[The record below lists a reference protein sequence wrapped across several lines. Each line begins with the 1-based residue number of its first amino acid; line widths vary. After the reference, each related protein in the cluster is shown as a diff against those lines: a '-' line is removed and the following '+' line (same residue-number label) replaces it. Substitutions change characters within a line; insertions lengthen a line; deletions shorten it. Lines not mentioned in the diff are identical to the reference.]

1 MRVIEGSKLQINQP
15 GAIKIIPEEQDDLW
29 ILSNLILPND
39 VVCAE
44 TSRKVHPNGTGSG
57 GKNPVRVRF
66 TMEVKITGVDY
77 DNRSSSI
84 RVSGKIITNNSY
96 VTAGAFH
103 TLELV
108 KDKAFE
114 LKKKSWDSIS
124 IENLKEGCNKKS
136 GCDLVV
142 LLINPGL
149 AHLYMVGKSMTSLC
163 AILDSKIGGKK
174 VDPSKFFERVFN
186 ALVKNVDFSVL
197 HCMVIAGPGS
207 TKDQFRQYLLSQAC
221 RVKSMEGVK
230 SRVALLDVSS
240 MGKEGLREVLDDP
253 RAMSLIKDTKSATEL
268 KAMKELNE
276 MMLFHPDKACYG
288 PKSVDLAS
296 ELMAIETLLIT
307 DDMFRNVDS
316 GLRKKYIGL
325 VDSVKRSGGKV
336 LVLSSMHISG
346 EQLTQLTGIAAI
358 LRFPVPDIDELEL

>member
-1 MRVIEGSKLQINQP
+1 MRVIEGPKLQIYQP
-15 GAIKIIPEEQDDLW
+15 GAITIIPEEQDDLW

-44 TSRKVHPNGTGSG
+44 TSRKVHPSGTGSG

-77 DNRSSSI
+77 DNGSSSI
-84 RVSGKIITNNSY
+84 TVSGKIITNKSY

-108 KDKAFE
+108 KGKAFE

-149 AHLYMVGKSMTSLC
+149 AHLYMVGKSMTN
-163 AILDSKIGGKK
+163 SKIWGKK
-174 VDPSKFFERVFN
+174 VYPSKFFERVFN

-207 TKDQFRQYLLSQAC
+207 TKDQFRQFYFHKH
-221 RVKSMEGVK
+221 VG
-230 SRVALLDVSS
+230 
-240 MGKEGLREVLDDP
+240 EVLDDP

-268 KAMKELNE
+268 RAMKELNE
-276 MMLFHPDKACYG
+276 MMLFHHDKACYG
-288 PKSVDLAS
+288 PKSVDFAS

-316 GLRKKYIGL
+316 ALRKKYIGP

-336 LVLSSMHISG
+336 LVLSSMHVSG

-358 LRFPVPDIDELEL
+358 LRFPVPDIDELELRIRARPYV

>member
-1 MRVIEGSKLQINQP
+1 
-15 GAIKIIPEEQDDLW
+15 
-29 ILSNLILPND
+29 
-39 VVCAE
+39 
-44 TSRKVHPNGTGSG
+44 
-57 GKNPVRVRF
+57 VRVRF
-66 TMEVKITGVDY
+66 TVEVKITGIDY
-77 DNRSSSI
+77 DIRSSSI

-96 VTAGAFH
+96 VTAGSFH

-149 AHLYMVGKSMTSLC
+149 AHLYLVGRSMTNLC
-163 AILDSKIGGKK
+163 STLDSKIGGKK
-174 VDPSKFFERVFN
+174 IDLSKFFERAFN
-186 ALVKNVDFSVL
+186 ALVKNVDFSVVY
-197 HCMVIAGPGS
+197 CMMIAGPGS
-207 TKDQFRQYLLSQAC
+207 TKDHFRQYLLSQAS

-230 SRVALLDVSS
+230 SRVALLDVNS

-276 MMLFHPDKACYG
+276 MLLFHPDKACYG

-307 DDMFRNVDS
+307 DELFRNRDN

-325 VDSVKRSGGKV
+325 VDSVKRSGGKA
-336 LVLSSMHISG
+336 LLLSSMHVSG

-358 LRFPVPDIDELEL
+358 LRFPVPNIDDLEL